1 MPGCTLRVMRVLLL
15 GCVLSLAGCVA
26 RPPARAPV
34 KLGEEFTL
42 ALGESVGIDH
52 RGVTVAFKDVIEDS
66 RCPMNARCIWEG
78 NARIAIQAS
87 QSTPGRTADTYDV
100 AEGKIELNTSTRF
113 NTREKIAGFVI
124 ELRRLEP
131 DRVAGAQTRDYV
143 ATLFVGTP

>member
-1 MPGCTLRVMRVLLL
+1 MPGCTLRMMRVLLL
-15 GCVLSLAGCVA
+15 GCVLSFAGCVA
-26 RPPARAPV
+26 GPPARAPV

-42 ALGESVGIDH
+42 ALGESVGIDR
-52 RGVTVAFKDVIEDS
+52 RGVIVEFKDVVEDS

-78 NARIAIQAS
+78 NARIVIQVSEFTA
-87 QSTPGRTADTYDV
+87 GRPAGTYDV

-113 NTREKIAGFVI
+113 ITREKISDFVI

-131 DRVAGAQTRDYV
+131 DRVAGAPTRGYV

>member
-15 GCVLSLAGCVA
+15 GCLISLAGCA
-26 RPPARAPV
+26 ANPPARAPV
-34 KLGEEFTL
+34 KPGEEFTL
-42 ALGESVGIDH
+42 ALGESVGIDQS
-52 RGVTVAFKDVIEDS
+52 GVSVGFKAVVEDS

-78 NARIAIQAS
+78 NARIAIQVSEFTA
-87 QSTPGRTADTYDV
+87 GRPADTYDV
-100 AEGKIELNTSTRF
+100 AAGKIELNTSTRF

-131 DRVAGAQTRDYV
+131 DRVAGAQTRGYV